1 MVRAISV
8 AFWRPFCAAVDT
20 SLKMISRRPAR
31 QEVLYGVGPA
41 TRRESSNIDLRSAT
55 VAYNPS
61 PQNKPE
67 PWRAF
72 EGELRS
78 FEASAAQG
86 VLQAELVE
94 GDSPAALK
102 AVTI

>member
-8 AFWRPFCAAVDT
+8 AFWRSFCAPVDI
-20 SLKMISRRPAR
+20 SEKDSRRAAR
-31 QEVLYGVGPA
+31 QEVLLYGVGPA
-41 TRRESSNIDLRSAT
+41 ARRESSNIDLRWVL

-67 PWRAF
+67 PWRAL